1 MEAEVREKRRCY
13 LLPPRWRKGPR
24 IKECEQ
30 PLEAGKG
37 KEMDSPL
44 ESPGGIQTGQHL
56 DFNLAQ

>member
-37 KEMDSPL
+37 KEMDSSL
-44 ESPGGIQTGQHL
+44 MSPEWNTALSHL
-56 DFNLAQ
+56 ILSQ